1 MKKMTNLRHFWLIT
15 IEFDYSRFNWLN
27 EITLEIIICSF
38 SHIGKKKAPA
48 PPPRTVSA
56 LSNDVTLQKLN
67 ETLITTDS
75 NCEDGEYEKL

>member
-1 MKKMTNLRHFWLIT
+1 MNTASLCIA
-15 IEFDYSRFNWLN
+15 
-27 EITLEIIICSF
+27 LEIIICSF
-38 SHIGKKKAPA
+38 LHIGKKKAPA

-75 NCEDGEYEKL
+75 NCEDGEYGKL